1 MKDKDFHTWEKDELE
16 AYAWE
21 LEKRIDDCVTPDN
34 NFPGVKEYYEM
45 IDELSLVTEELEKR
59 ADEVE
64 NE

>member
-1 MKDKDFHTWEKDELE
+1 MKDKDFHTWGKDELE

-21 LEKRIDDCVTPDN
+21 LEKRIDDCVTSDN